1 VQTRAR
7 TVLANVSV
15 RSTGAEWTGMIG
27 LVPTDFE
34 SPEGGVLTSVTV
46 EHRAQVIVLGNE
58 KGGSGKSTTAMH
70 LIVGLLRDGY
80 RVGAIDLDARQGTL
94 SGYLAARQ
102 AFAAAR
108 KVDLPVP
115 RHLSVFRSELDSRA
129 EAEVEEAARF
139 EAALA
144 DLSRDCDIVVIDC
157 PGADTYLSRL
167 GHGAADTLI
176 TPINDSFVDFAML
189 AKVDPE
195 RIEVVHPS
203 IYSEMV
209 WQARKRRFARDRG
222 RIDWIVMRN
231 RMGAN
236 EARNKRDVG
245 STLDALAKR
254 IGFRTVKGFGERV
267 IFRELYL
274 QGLTLM
280 DVREA
285 GLGIQLGMSHVA
297 ARAEVRALIGAIR
310 KAPPDEGKALRVVTT
325 EGISTAHADVA
336 QG

>member
-1 VQTRAR
+1 MA
-7 TVLANVSV
+7 S
-15 RSTGAEWTGMIG
+15 
-27 LVPTDFE
+27 D
-34 SPEGGVLTSVTV
+34 
-46 EHRAQVIVLGNE
+46 HRVNVIVLGNE

-70 LIVGLLRDGY
+70 VIVGLLRHGY
-80 RVGAIDLDARQGTL
+80 RIGAIDLDARQATL
-94 SGYLAARQ
+94 AAYLAARG
-102 AFAAAR
+102 AFSASRQVA
-108 KVDLPVP
+108 LPMP
-115 RHLSVFRSELDSRA
+115 RYASVYRSDRDSRA
-129 EAEVEEAARF
+129 DAEAEERSAF

-144 DLSRDCDIVVIDC
+144 DLSQDCDIVVVDC

-167 GHGAADTLI
+167 GHSYADTLI

-189 AKVDPE
+189 AQVDPE
-195 RIEVVHPS
+195 NHEVIRPS

-209 WQARKRRFARDRG
+209 W
-222 RIDWIVMRN
+222 
-231 RMGAN
+231 

-245 STLDALAKR
+245 ATLESLARR

-297 ARAEVRALIGAIR
+297 ARAEVRALVGAIR
-310 KAPPDEGKALRVVTT
+310 KPEIAAEAAVGSA
-325 EGISTAHADVA
+325 A
-336 QG
+336 

>member
-1 VQTRAR
+1 MVAS
-7 TVLANVSV
+7 VSIE
-15 RSTGAEWTGMIG
+15 R
-27 LVPTDFE
+27 
-34 SPEGGVLTSVTV
+34 
-46 EHRAQVIVLGNE
+46 RAQVIVMGNE
-58 KGGSGKSTTAMH
+58 KGGSGKSTAAMH
-70 LIVGLLRDGY
+70 VIVGLLRDGY
-80 RVGAIDLDARQGTL
+80 SVGAVDLDARQATL
-94 SGYLAARQ
+94 SGYLAART
-102 AFAAAR
+102 AFAERSGVA
-108 KVDLPVP
+108 LPQP
-115 RHLSVFRSELDSRA
+115 RFVAVHRSERDSRA
-129 EAEVEEAARF
+129 EAEAEETARF
-139 EAALA
+139 TDALA
-144 DLSRDCDIVVIDC
+144 DLAQDCDIVVIDC
-157 PGADTYLSRL
+157 PGADTFLSRL
-167 GHGAADTLI
+167 GHARADTLI

-195 RIEVVHPS
+195 RHDVVQPS

-209 WQARKRRFARDRG
+209 WEARKRRFARDRG

-231 RMGAN
+231 RLGAS

-245 STLDALAKR
+245 ATLEVLAKR

-310 KAPPDEGKALRVVTT
+310 KPPPQLALVPP
-325 EGISTAHADVA
+325 AA
-336 QG
+336 

>member
-1 VQTRAR
+1 MAGDRRA
-7 TVLANVSV
+7 N
-15 RSTGAEWTGMIG
+15 
-27 LVPTDFE
+27 
-34 SPEGGVLTSVTV
+34 
-46 EHRAQVIVLGNE
+46 VIVLGNE

-70 LIVGLLRDGY
+70 VIVGLLRDGY
-80 RVGAIDLDARQGTL
+80 RLGAIDLDARQATL
-94 SGYLAARQ
+94 AAYLAARV
-102 AFAAAR
+102 AFSASRQVA
-108 KVDLPVP
+108 LPVP
-115 RHLSVFRSELDSRA
+115 RYASVYRSDRDSRA
-129 EAEVEEAARF
+129 DAEAEERDAF
-139 EAALA
+139 GAALA
-144 DLSRDCDIVVIDC
+144 DLSRDCDIVVVDC

-167 GHGAADTLI
+167 GHSHADTLI

-189 AKVDPE
+189 AQVDPE
-195 RIEVVHPS
+195 NHEVIRPS

-209 WQARKRRFARDRG
+209 WEARKQRFARDRG

-245 STLDALAKR
+245 ATLESLARR

-297 ARAEVRALIGAIR
+297 ARAEVRALVGAIR
-310 KAPPDEGKALRVVTT
+310 KPVGLAEAAPVGSA
-325 EGISTAHADVA
+325 A
-336 QG
+336 